1 MANKSNHEKKV
12 SIILPTYNRYEVAA
26 ENVKTL
32 LGQAYEN
39 IEIIVCDDSDRD
51 YYIAGN
57 KAFQDIILSNEKVKY
72 KYCAKF
78 DINGVKDYGL
88 ARARNHGVIEST
100 GEFLVFLDDRI
111 TVAKSDAIAI
121 FADKLKR
128 TKDKV
133 WFFGDK
139 GAQKTNF
146 VENFS
151 AIRRNLMVDGGFFFE
166 RIDKYGGMTRELFAR
181 FTHQGFKFIYVPEA
195 KGMQICK
202 SRGWD
207 KKPGQIEEMRALL
220 ERIWNV

>member
-1 MANKSNHEKKV
+1 MASKTIQDKKV
-12 SIILPTYNRYEVAA
+12 SVIIPTFNRYDVAA
-26 ENVKTL
+26 ENVKTVL
-32 LGQAYEN
+32 AQEYKN

-51 YYIAGN
+51 YYTKGN

-88 ARARNHGVIEST
+88 ARARNHGIIEST
-100 GEFLVFLDDRI
+100 GEFLIFLDDRI
-111 TVAKSDAIAI
+111 TVATPDAIAI

-128 TKDKV
+128 TKDKI

-139 GAQKTNF
+139 GAHKENF

-151 AIRRNLMVDGGFFFE
+151 AIRKNLMVDAGFFFE
-166 RIDKYGGMTRELFAR
+166 RIDKYGGMTRELYAR
-181 FTHQGFKFIYVPEA
+181 FTHQGFKFVYVPEA

-220 ERIWNV
+220 ERIWA